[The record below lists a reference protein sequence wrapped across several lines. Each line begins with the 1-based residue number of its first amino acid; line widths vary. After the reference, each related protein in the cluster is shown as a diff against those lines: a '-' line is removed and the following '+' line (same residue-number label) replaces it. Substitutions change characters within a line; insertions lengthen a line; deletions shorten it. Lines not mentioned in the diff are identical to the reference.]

1 MSFSK
6 DHFPIFSGGHIA
18 QRDRVGKSM
27 RVPFPRQY
35 SVSDVDEFVSKVKD
49 LLEAKVDLIRIVRLG
64 LCAISFQDISKN
76 GIGSFFQQ
84 KAPFVR
90 KPDSKSAPPGQ
101 CESQINN
108 VYFRTKNT
116 FDFGSQHMKGV
127 AKRAKGSIENS
138 SIEVTDA
145 EHITTK
151 AVLGQEIGTAEK
163 GDADLQ
169 YAQKLQALYDRE
181 NSVLSSSSNGANK
194 GKSSGKSK
202 IENFFLKRK

>member
-1 MSFSK
+1 
-6 DHFPIFSGGHIA
+6 
-18 QRDRVGKSM
+18 M
-27 RVPFPRQY
+27 RVPFPSKY
-35 SVSDVDEFVSKVKD
+35 SASDVDGFVSKVKD
-49 LLEAKVDLIRIVRLG
+49 LLEAKLALMRIVRLG

-90 KPDSKSAPPGQ
+90 KPDLESAPSGP
-101 CESQINN
+101 CESQMNN
-108 VYFRTKNT
+108 VYFRTKITN
-116 FDFGSQHMKGV
+116 DFGSQHIKGV

-138 SIEVTDA
+138 NNVTA
-145 EHITTK
+145 KPVI
-151 AVLGQEIGTAEK
+151 GQKIATAEK

-181 NSVLSSSSNGANK
+181 NSVLSSSTNGANK
-194 GKSSGKSK
+194 GKGSGKSK